1 MPAPAADANAVILA
15 DFAGAYLIADVG
27 SPVLIRDNVTSK
39 GLTKF
44 YVERRVLGAALDTN
58 AAKVLTLSV

>member
-1 MPAPAADANAVILA
+1 M
-15 DFAGAYLIADVG
+15 
-27 SPVLIRDNVTSK
+27 LIRDNVTTK

-58 AAKVLTLSV
+58 AAKVLHLAV